1 MQPKL
6 KDNPTFTSKPLSF
19 WKNGCKTLLLR
30 KFKKSF
36 LQFKKSFLQQIYN
49 KPKTIQVKKPLF
61 YHYPYSNNLI
71 SFKMTFIGLIF
82 V

>member
-1 MQPKL
+1 MGE
-6 KDNPTFTSKPLSF
+6 TI
-19 WKNGCKTLLLR
+19 GKTLLLR
-30 KFKKSF
+30 KFKKP
-36 LQFKKSFLQQIYN
+36 FLQQIYN
-49 KPKTIQVKKPLF
+49 KPKIIKVKNPFF

>member
-1 MQPKL
+1 MIAKPFYLL
-6 KDNPTFTSKPLSF
+6 KKIIFITKFTTNLK
-19 WKNGCKTLLLR
+19 
-30 KFKKSF
+30 
-36 LQFKKSFLQQIYN
+36 KKSFLQQISN
-49 KPKTIQVKKPLF
+49 NQTKQSKLKTPF

>member
-1 MQPKL
+1 MIAKPFYLL
-6 KDNPTFTSKPLSF
+6 KKIIFITKFITKSKE
-19 WKNGCKTLLLR
+19 KNHY
-30 KFKKSF
+30 
-36 LQFKKSFLQQIYN
+36 YN
-49 KPKTIQVKKPLF
+49 KSKTIKVKPPFF